1 MFCNDPQFTL
11 LNIDEEWSNVN
22 KKTSNPLNVEPW
34 IGNYDNIFKQDR
46 KQVSPKKMQI
56 KTPIRTATQTRR
68 RSIETSNPSH
78 QDSCPKIE
86 IKSYIQSFQMSS
98 LSPRKN
104 STQKYRNSCVKA
116 LFQKSQNN
124 NNNSL
129 TWTDYYKVIQKNRNE
144 EILNYN
150 VIGQNIK
157 LLQSDEKQQV
167 WNNFRMKLKQKTKN
181 KTVY

>member
-11 LNIDEEWSNVN
+11 LNIEEEWSNVN
-22 KKTSNPLNVEPW
+22 NKMQNPLNVEPW

-46 KQVSPKKMQI
+46 KQISPKKMQI
-56 KTPIRTATQTRR
+56 KTTIRTTTQTRR
-68 RSIETSNPSH
+68 RSIETSHPSH

-86 IKSYIQSFQMSS
+86 IKSYIQSFQMTS

-116 LFQKSQNN
+116 LFQKSLY

-129 TWTDYYKVIQKNRNE
+129 TWNDYYKIIQKNRNE

-150 VIGQNIK
+150 VIGYNIK
-157 LLQSDEKQQV
+157 PHQSDEKQQV
-167 WNNFRMKLKQKTKN
+167 LNNFRMKLKQKTKN